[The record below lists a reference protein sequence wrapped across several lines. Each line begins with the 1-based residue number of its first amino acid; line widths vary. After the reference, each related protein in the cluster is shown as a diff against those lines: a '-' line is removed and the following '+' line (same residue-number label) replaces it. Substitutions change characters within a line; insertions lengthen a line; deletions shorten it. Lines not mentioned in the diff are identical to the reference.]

1 MADSIVSAGA
11 APDDTIA
18 IARTAIAPTHR
29 THRIALI
36 ATTSGGGTRKKTLHF

>member
-11 APDDTIA
+11 APDDA
-18 IARTAIAPTHR
+18 IARAAIATTHR

-36 ATTSGGGTRKKTLHF
+36 TTTSGGGTREKTLHF